1 MKRGIVNEYLEPRI
15 SLTFVS
21 ATGSRTEIEM
31 VVDTAFEGF
40 ITLPRHILRNL
51 RRLKRGTV
59 RTVLADDSESR
70 ADYYVCT
77 VIWNGRKR
85 QIQVLLMDGDP
96 LLGTEMMRNYSLS
109 VDFVPGGTVSIRP
122 IKAP

>member
-1 MKRGIVNEYLEPRI
+1 MKRGIVNEDLEPRVP
-15 SLTFVS
+15 LAFVS

-40 ITLPRHILRNL
+40 VTLPRHILRNL

-70 ADYYVCT
+70 TDYYVCT
-77 VIWNGRKR
+77 IIWNGRR
-85 QIQVLLMDGDP
+85 RPIQVLMMDGDP